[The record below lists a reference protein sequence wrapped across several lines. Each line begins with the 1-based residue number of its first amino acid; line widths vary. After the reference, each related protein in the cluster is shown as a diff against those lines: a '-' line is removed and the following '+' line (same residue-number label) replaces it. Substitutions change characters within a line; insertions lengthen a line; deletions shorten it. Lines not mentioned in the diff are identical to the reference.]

1 MFTTTFSISNNQ
13 NYAGLF
19 CASKCTQLNYVLIM
33 HAINLHDL
41 VLCRPDQILT
51 YTKALPV
58 DTLTEVMCS
67 LKNVEIKQPAVS
79 AAITLKVN
87 ANIVFARDRNVFIM
101 TIFLSSNLSL
111 NNQINLKYSCNQQ
124 TSSSCSFLLS
134 STYGLYRTVPI

>member
-1 MFTTTFSISNNQ
+1 
-13 NYAGLF
+13 
-19 CASKCTQLNYVLIM
+19 M

-101 TIFLSSNLSL
+101 TIFFIE
-111 NNQINLKYSCNQQ
+111 Q
-124 TSSSCSFLLS
+124 
-134 STYGLYRTVPI
+134 PIIK